1 MRRGKKVR
9 QTLGNGHIDTPSSP
23 SHSTDD
29 GLPGLSALV
38 DREAPL
44 SVLLRAI
51 PGAAHLINN
60 KTWLLPTWSTN
71 GEWCRLHLALV
82 RPLGGSAPKKKKWKK
97 TKKKDSDASTKVRA
111 AAADAIR
118 CRSVLFT
125 TERL

>member
-1 MRRGKKVR
+1 M
-9 QTLGNGHIDTPSSP
+9 
-23 SHSTDD
+23 
-29 GLPGLSALV
+29 

-97 TKKKDSDASTKVRA
+97 KKKKKGSDASTKVRA